1 MTDTIDTPTTV
12 APIVFAKD
20 DGNII
25 GNAQLYRDLL
35 GSEKSLR
42 LTANSVANVI
52 ADLDAKRISPFH
64 AIGALEYHVHEL
76 MAAAA
81 LDLGIPVVVAP

>member
-1 MTDTIDTPTTV
+1 MTTLDTPTPV

-20 DGNII
+20 DGNLIS
-25 GNAQLYRDLL
+25 NAKLYRDVL
-35 GSEKSLR
+35 GRDKLLR
-42 LTANSVANVI
+42 LTANSVSNLI
-52 ADLDAKRISPFH
+52 ADLDAKRISPFA

-76 MAAAA
+76 MATAA